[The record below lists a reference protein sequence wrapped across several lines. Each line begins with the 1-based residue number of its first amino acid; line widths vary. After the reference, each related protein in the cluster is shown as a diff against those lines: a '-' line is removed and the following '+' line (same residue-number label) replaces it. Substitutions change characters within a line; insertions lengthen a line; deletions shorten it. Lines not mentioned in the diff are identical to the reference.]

1 MCGAGLRVRCW
12 DGGVGGRA
20 KARAGRLG
28 RVYRAQWL
36 SAWGRAIVLVGQIR
50 VLVQPTGAGLAA
62 AAVKALAFIWKLVWM
77 DFLTIQV
84 I

>member
-1 MCGAGLRVRCW
+1 MCGLGAAELVSGS
-12 DGGVGGRA
+12 GRA
-20 KARAGRLG
+20 GCLG
-28 RVYRAQWL
+28 RVDRVLRL

-62 AAVKALAFIWKLVWM
+62 VAVKALAFIWKLVWM

>member
-1 MCGAGLRVRCW
+1 MT
-12 DGGVGGRA
+12 GGVGAVGLVSGSGRA
-20 KARAGRLG
+20 GCLACVDRVLRLPALG
-28 RVYRAQWL
+28 W
-36 SAWGRAIVLVGQIR
+36 AIVLVGQIR